1 MAIRKGKSD
10 SPDIDDLMQDIDQE
24 NQLSQE
30 ESRLEE
36 KIAALKEATAAL
48 NAAADRADIIIK
60 GINKAIDAIPTMSI
74 GARVNPDS
82 LKAISDTC
90 NKFVLGVANQLL
102 THRNKQLEQQKAH
115 EQRIARM
122 MQSHEAQIT
131 RMLKS
136 YEEDIARILIGRQG
150 IWLSNR
156 WTKIL
161 FIFFA
166 VYNILIVLYVK
177 FRY

>member
-60 GINKAIDAIPTMSI
+60 GLNKAINHLQTTEL
-74 GARVNPDS
+74 GATIRPDT
-82 LKAISDTC
+82 LKALNEVCD
-90 NKFVLGVANQLL
+90 NFVIDVGRQLMA
-102 THRNKQLEQQKAH
+102 HRNKQLEQQKAH

-122 MQSHEAQIT
+122 LQSHEAQIT
-131 RMLKS
+131 RTLKS
-136 YEEDIARILIGRQG
+136 YEEDITRVLTGRQG

-156 WTKIL
+156 WTKFL
-161 FIFFA
+161 FFFLA
-166 VYNILIVLYVK
+166 VYSLLVLLYVK
-177 FRY
+177 FGY